1 MPSPVRLALS
11 QPKENIMSETTF
23 FSLARESIL
32 FAQCRA
38 LALGVTQ
45 AQVDLWT
52 LSAKVAAARLVC

>member
-1 MPSPVRLALS
+1 MC
-11 QPKENIMSETTF
+11 ETTF
-23 FSLARESIL
+23 FELARESVL

-52 LSAKVAAARLVC
+52 LSAKIAAARLVC